1 MRSKL
6 LLATIVMIVV
16 ECDSAEGGGEP
27 TTPKTISTDVTPKK
41 QTPIA
46 TYGYKGELLEWTY
59 VEMNLDD
66 MLFEDAFSIQ
76 YRAKGEGHTF
86 WWHGEQYT
94 TNLRTGSI
102 VTSGWVRNSDDIDDN
117 CYSNEWDICGKCDG
131 TGMITWYKDT
141 DGDGLGDIN
150 KRVLDCKNPSVDEE

>member
-1 MRSKL
+1 MKNKL
-6 LLATIVMIVV
+6 FLLAILMMIIG
-16 ECDSAEGGGEP
+16 CDSAEGGGEP

-41 QTPIA
+41 QIPIA
-46 TYGYKGELLEWTY
+46 TKDDDGRFEWTY
-59 VEMNLDD
+59 VEMDLDD
-66 MLFEDAFSIQ
+66 MTFEDAFSIQ

-86 WWHGEQYT
+86 WWNGELYT
-94 TNLRTGSI
+94 TNLHTGSI

-131 TGMITWYKDT
+131 TGMITWYKDN
-141 DGDGLGDIN
+141 DGDGLGNIK

>member
-1 MRSKL
+1 MKK
-6 LLATIVMIVV
+6 MILIITMMMLIG
-16 ECDSAEGGGEP
+16 CDSAEGGGKS
-27 TTPKTISTDVTPKK
+27 TTPEMNSTIVTPKE
-41 QTPIA
+41 QTLD
-46 TYGYKGELLEWTY
+46 GYKYPKDVEWTY
-59 VEMNLDD
+59 VEINLDD
-66 MLFEDAFSIQ
+66 LSFEDAFDIE

-86 WWHGEQYT
+86 WWNGEQYT
-94 TNLRTGSI
+94 TNLHTGSI

-131 TGMITWYKDT
+131 TGMITWYKDN